1 MSFSKTSCMNVLS
14 HDVRSV
20 FCCAPSQSNTRA
32 LGEVSWSPPVLQSKL
47 RPCFSSVMHSCSL
60 SRKPS
65 ACSSLLTVG
74 LGLFVQ
80 SYHQISIVPTGLYL
94 DWLSLY
100 FYISLG
106 WGKARISA
114 QFLAV
119 SRLVLFLQR
128 WDTFQNKPCTSCLYT
143 LFSCCFLYACSSS
156 WMEHCLTTSSE

>member
-1 MSFSKTSCMNVLS
+1 MWEVFFVVPPANRTRGLWERFPDLHLCYSPSCGLVL
-14 HDVRSV
+14 
-20 FCCAPSQSNTRA
+20 
-32 LGEVSWSPPVLQSKL
+32 
-47 RPCFSSVMHSCSL
+47 SL
-60 SRKPS
+60 SRTLAASLGSPAPVQVS
-65 ACSSLLTVG
+65 SQLASVCLSSLIIRSPLYP
-74 LGLFVQ
+74 LGC
-80 SYHQISIVPTGLYL
+80 YL